1 MPVSELAY
9 PDKSEIDRMN
19 LQCLSLLMADRRE
32 ARRVNDLTLAAAQ
45 AIGYVRGVAY
55 AQINQLSLLYYG
67 GESEQAEQIC
77 QPLIDRFYAMGD
89 TEGQMA
95 AHVCMGSITSRRGDF
110 VQSGLHFDKARDLAA
125 RIPDSLFKFSLYN
138 RSGIDALNRGDNHS
152 APRNFLLALDMA
164 ERFGTPSHRVN
175 SLSNLASCQHDL
187 GNDEDAVP
195 LLQEAIGVIEQHR
208 VEHMRPLVSANLAMC
223 LLATGKAEP
232 ALVILRPLHQ
242 LQDANGGERAF
253 IYCLSAH
260 AALMLSEH
268 DEARRLLTVAQQL
281 AREFDDRE
289 EQMHGALVEGMLAL
303 ALGKAKPA
311 TRAFLQAHEYL
322 NFTCNPFYQQ
332 QILKG
337 LADSFARLGKW
348 KVAYDYLAQYQ
359 TRFEARSKSAH
370 DSRLMM
376 RNLEKEMK
384 NLKEERDKAL
394 ELQAAREA
402 ENQKLATLNKELSH
416 QIHHVNSLQKALK
429 EQAIRDHL
437 TGLFNR
443 RHFETCL
450 NAILHESIGKS
461 VVTVV
466 ILDLDFFKR
475 VNDTYGHAFGDEVLI
490 QFSRLVESQLRTS
503 DMLCRYGGEEFCLL
517 MRDADSHIA
526 ALKMQGIADKYR
538 ALTITMGHISIGNC
552 TFSAGI
558 AEYPI
563 HGDTRHELL
572 MRADTALY
580 CAKMAGRNQ
589 AMIAQ

>member
-1 MPVSELAY
+1 MSELAH
-9 PDKSEIDRMN
+9 PDKAEIDRMN
-19 LQCLSLLMADRRE
+19 LQCLSLLMADRKE
-32 ARRVNDLTLAAAQ
+32 AKRVNDLTLGAAR
-45 AIGYVRGVAY
+45 AISYARGVGY
-55 AQINQLSLLYYG
+55 AQINQLSLLYYN

-77 QPLIDRFYAMGD
+77 RPLIDLFYQLGD

-110 VQSGLHFDKARDLAA
+110 AQSGQHFDKARDLAA

-152 APRNFLLALDMA
+152 APRDFLLALDMA

-195 LLQEAIGVIEQHR
+195 LLQEALGVIKQHR
-208 VEHMRPLVSANLAMC
+208 VEHMLPLVSANLAMC

-232 ALVILRPLHQ
+232 ALGILRPLYQ
-242 LQDANGGERAF
+242 LQDAGGGERAF

-268 DEARRLLTVAQQL
+268 DEARSLLKIGQQL
-281 AREFDDRE
+281 ALEYDDRE
-289 EQMHGALVEGMLAL
+289 EQMHGAMVEGMLAL
-303 ALGKAKPA
+303 ACGRAKLA
-311 TRAFLQAHEYL
+311 TQAFLQAHEYL
-322 NFTCNPFYQQ
+322 NITCNPFYQQ

-337 LADSFARLGKW
+337 LADSYARLGKW

-359 TRFEARSKSAH
+359 SRYEARSKSAH
-370 DSRLMM
+370 DSRLLM

-402 ENQKLATLNKELSH
+402 ENKKLATLNKELAH

-450 NAILHESIGKS
+450 NAILHESIGRS

-475 VNDTYGHAFGDEVLI
+475 VNDTWGHAFGDEVLI

-526 ALKMQGIADKYR
+526 SLKMQGIAEKYR
-538 ALTITMGHISIGNC
+538 ALTITVGQASISNC

-589 AMIAQ
+589 AMVAQ